1 VGFVWQQSARNLVPY
16 LNALDNVTL
25 PMTLSGLSVRNKKQQ
40 ASYLLE
46 MVGLGD
52 RIHHHLP
59 ELSGGE
65 QQRVAI
71 AVALANEPTLLLADE
86 PTGEVDSATAKVIY
100 ETFQTLTREIGL
112 TTVIVSHDPGVARQV
127 DRVVAIRD
135 GMLASETVRQNLNVE
150 MGEGEGSVEDD
161 ENYAEL
167 IVVDSSGRLHIPP
180 DYLEQ
185 FEFDGRAQIDATEEG
200 LLIRPYGAPPITA
213 TQPKAEPK
221 QGLWSNLIRS
231 AAQKRTEG
239 RTEEKAV
246 AEVAKPVAPQPAPEP
261 QPISEPRPIDLP
273 VESPADPP
281 TEQPPTMPEIP
292 ADTEAPQA
300 PPPTVPAQKTR
311 RGLKGRAK
319 RRPVQNYPDPNYP
332 DPNYPPPA
340 YPPPAYPPPNN
351 PPSSNYPDPNY
362 PPEDSDNS

>member
-1 VGFVWQQSARNLVPY
+1 V
-16 LNALDNVTL
+16 
-25 PMTLSGLSVRNKKQQ
+25 
-40 ASYLLE
+40 
-46 MVGLGD
+46 
-52 RIHHHLP
+52 
-59 ELSGGE
+59 
-65 QQRVAI
+65 I
-71 AVALANEPTLLLADE
+71 AFTTICPALANEPTLLLADE